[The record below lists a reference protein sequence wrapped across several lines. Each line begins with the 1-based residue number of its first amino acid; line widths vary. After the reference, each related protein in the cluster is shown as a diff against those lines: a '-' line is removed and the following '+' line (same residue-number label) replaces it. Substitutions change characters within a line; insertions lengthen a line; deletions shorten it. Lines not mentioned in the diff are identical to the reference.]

1 MNIRLVTLAAV
12 FVAFSILTGVAA
24 AEYGYIG
31 IFEAGFRDS
40 ASMQVFFDLVISVSL
55 FGIWMLID
63 ARKRG
68 VTVWPYLIAIPAVG
82 SLAPLVYL
90 SVREWRTTEPQ
101 RAQRAQSTKP
111 LAMNRLV

>member
-1 MNIRLVTLAAV
+1 MNFRLAALGII

-24 AEYGYIG
+24 FQHGYIG

-55 FGIWMLID
+55 FGVWMLFD
-63 ARKRG
+63 AQKRG
-68 VTVWPYLIAIPAVG
+68 ATVWPFIIAIPAVG

-90 SVREWRTTEPQ
+90 IMREWDATETQPASTL
-101 RAQRAQSTKP
+101 AQAS
-111 LAMNRLV
+111 